1 MKVAILCLWSLF
13 LACGSVRA
21 QAQDLSFAPI
31 DVSVSNPPI
40 AFKADGR
47 WNLVYELRITSFADI
62 GDTTITRVDV
72 LDSQRKTLYGLAGD
86 DLKASTDPSV
96 AIGLK
101 LGPRTF
107 TTVYMWITSSS
118 LDDLPAGLRHRVTVK
133 YSDPD
138 SKDPEVA
145 STETPVV
152 PVDRKPVIVI
162 SPPLRGDGWMA
173 SNGPSPTSVHR
184 RAILPLE
191 GHAVISQRFAI
202 DWAQVHPD
210 GEWYRGDPL
219 NNKSYRSYGQMA
231 YAVADGAITEAK
243 DGIPENTPGP
253 TSRAVEMTLETMP
266 GNHII
271 EQIGDGAYATY
282 AHLQP
287 GSLRVKVGDHVR
299 PGQVLGLLGNSGN
312 STAPHLHFQIC
323 NANSMMACE
332 GLPYAFNSFEV
343 AGRWKPGDSISKHEM
358 EIPTEGEVVNFVP
371 TP

>member
-1 MKVAILCLWSLF
+1 MKLAILCLWSLF
-13 LACGSVRA
+13 LACGGARS
-21 QAQDLSFAPI
+21 QAQDLPFAAI
-31 DVSVSNPPI
+31 DVSVSDPPI

-47 WNLVYELRITSFADI
+47 WNLVYELRIASFNDT

-72 LDSQRKTLYGLAGD
+72 LDSNHKTLFGLSGD
-86 DLKASTDPSV
+86 DLKASIDPTAAV
-96 AIGLK
+96 GLK

-107 TTVYMWITSSS
+107 TTIYMWITASS
-118 LDDLPAGLRHRVTVK
+118 LDDLPGQLRHRVTVK
-133 YSDPD
+133 DSDEPQ
-138 SKDPEVA
+138 EA
-145 STETPVV
+145 STETPAV
-152 PVDRKPVIVI
+152 PIDRRAVITI

-191 GHAVISQRFAI
+191 GHATISQRFAI
-202 DWAQVHPD
+202 DWAQVYAD
-210 GEWYRGDPL
+210 GEWYRGDPPS
-219 NNKSYRSYGQMA
+219 NKSYRSYGQMV
-231 YAVADGAITEAK
+231 YAVADGTITEAK

-323 NANSMMACE
+323 DANSMMNCE
-332 GLPYAFNSFEV
+332 GLPYAFKSFEV
-343 AGRWKPGDSISKHEM
+343 EGRWKPGDLISKHEM
-358 EIPTEGEVVNFVP
+358 EIPTEGEVVSFIP